1 MVTAILHFQVFVADG
16 PFKYKVAVS
25 NNLLACGNLNENSTF
40 QIFELVKLST
50 KPLPSLGNLL
60 LFPQKHQKCLYFLLM

>member
-25 NNLLACGNLNENSTF
+25 NNLLACGNLNKNSTF

-50 KPLPSLGNLL
+50 KPLPSLGISI
-60 LFPQKHQKCLYFLLM
+60 FTIYSQKYVFLT